1 MAVVATTGRD
11 RKGNSVSSESK
22 PKGRK
27 AEADTSARDQ
37 SGKYMIIITQGQKR
51 IQDEGRVAAS
61 DRANHLKSGWVVK
74 PLSCTERIEKPLRAP
89 STSTCTCATPRHAA
103 HPRGRRHRR
112 PSRASSP
119 NHSNHAA
126 DADAALKRHEA
137 ARAAEEEEEE
147 PVVALPVAVHRPR
160 RLARGGCCCLARAS
174 ARTRDVAGMRR
185 LADNRDGDRDK
196 RARRRAREET
206 IGFVREAGEC
216 ARHTIGFVNCDVMM
230 RGRKVR

>member
-89 STSTCTCATPRHAA
+89 STSTCTCATPPSPQGSSPSAA
-103 HPRGRRHRR
+103 LARVVSQPLQPRSRCRCRAKKARGRPRSGEGGGGAGRR
-112 PSRASSP
+112 PPGRGPPST
-119 NHSNHAA
+119 AA
-126 DADAALKRHEA
+126 CEGRLLLFG
-137 ARAAEEEEEE
+137 ARA
-147 PVVALPVAVHRPR
+147 R
-160 RLARGGCCCLARAS
+160 